1 MTLSTSQFKEFE
13 TSQFK
18 EFETFKAIILTVT
31 VLFSWLILSSLVY
44 LEKSPEQLKI
54 A

>member
-1 MTLSTSQFKEFE
+1 MTLSTL
-13 TSQFK
+13 QFK

-31 VLFSWLILSSLVY
+31 VLFWWLILSSLVY